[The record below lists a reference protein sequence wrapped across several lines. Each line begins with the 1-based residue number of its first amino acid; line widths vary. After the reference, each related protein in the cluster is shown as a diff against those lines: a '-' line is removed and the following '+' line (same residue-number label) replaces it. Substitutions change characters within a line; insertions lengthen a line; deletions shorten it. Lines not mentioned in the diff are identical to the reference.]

1 MEIILIELQSDL
13 FIIPT
18 SDDRSIVYSP
28 LRGIAFTA
36 NSRATNI
43 IREYVN
49 SGEIPKEN
57 QYNQVYEHLEKISQL
72 CVDPPKIDTLHNR
85 ATNAVFILSQLC
97 NLDCSYC
104 YAKDYRSSG
113 VLSFEKITAV
123 VDYVFSE
130 TQNKIKTFS
139 FIGGGEPL
147 FTWELFNQAVIYI
160 REKSEKMGIENNIG
174 VATNGTLLN
183 EERIKFLKDN
193 NISVSISFDILP
205 EIQDVQRPYPG
216 GINSSFKVVDKNIK
230 LLIAHG
236 IIPRIRTTITK
247 TSVNKMAEMVS
258 FVAEN
263 YPEIKSVQLEPVTDI
278 EDNDDDFFNSYTEN
292 FFKAKNISKKHGLF
306 IKNSITHSFNR
317 LRTRFCNGE
326 FCITPESK
334 IVACH
339 RISSSLAD
347 HFDKLVYGQINDDNQ
362 IIIDELSEKGV
373 LEYFERK
380 RFECSTCFAR
390 WHCAGG
396 CPMFKLTTSKKP
408 QDAYCKFVQNTVK
421 ILLEEK
427 LSE

>member
-1 MEIILIELQSDL
+1 MIELQSDL

-18 SDDRSIVYSP
+18 SDDRSIIYSP

-49 SGEIPKEN
+49 SGEIPKEV
-57 QYNQVYEHLEKISQL
+57 QYNQVYDHLEKISQL
-72 CVDPPKIDTLHNR
+72 CVDRPKIDALHNR

-113 VLSFEKITAV
+113 VLSFENITAV

-147 FTWELFNQAVIYI
+147 FTWKLFNQAVIYI
-160 REKSEKMGIENNIG
+160 REKSEKMGIENKIG

-339 RISSSLAD
+339 RISSSLAG

-373 LEYFERK
+373 LEFFERK
-380 RFECSTCFAR
+380 RFECATCFAR

-408 QDAYCKFVQNTVK
+408 QDSYCKFVQNTVK